1 MLRRS
6 TLPFALLLGLAAALT
21 GCSSTRLVD
30 GQVQRFSTLA
40 AMPAPATYRIER
52 LPSQQNPAFDTL
64 APLAEQSL
72 APPAPPPHD
81 PPAALAEQSL
91 ARAGLQRDD
100 AAPRLLV
107 QIGIQADS
115 VPRYDSLRGPGFY
128 GFYGPPPWAWRDGW
142 GLHGFWRMAE
152 PTPLYRRAVSLVLRD
167 ATTQA
172 IVYETSAV
180 HEDTWVSD
188 PAVYGV
194 LFDAALNGFPQPPG
208 GARQVR
214 LPLTPT
220 TP

>member
-6 TLPFALLLGLAAALT
+6 TLTCALLLGLAAALT

-30 GQVQRFSTLA
+30 GQVQSFSTLA

-52 LPSQQNPAFDTL
+52 LPSQQTPAFDTL
-64 APLAEQSL
+64 
-72 APPAPPPHD
+72 
-81 PPAALAEQSL
+81 AALAEQSL

-100 AAPRLLV
+100 ATPRLLV

>member
-6 TLPFALLLGLAAALT
+6 TLPFALLLGLAAALA

-30 GQVQRFSTLA
+30 GQVQSFSTLA

-52 LPSQQNPAFDTL
+52 LPSQQTPAFDTL
-64 APLAEQSL
+64 
-72 APPAPPPHD
+72 
-81 PPAALAEQSL
+81 AALAEQSL

>member
-64 APLAEQSL
+64 
-72 APPAPPPHD
+72 
-81 PPAALAEQSL
+81 AALAEQSL